1 MDSDKIEIISDPTCG
16 AIPHEIIPFGSLEW
30 YMGVLFVL
38 FFVPSIIILGKKLSK
53 ENRDYML
60 YGMGIYQLGKTAI
73 VQMSHVL
80 SDNYILATHLPLQLC
95 SISGI
100 LAGVVVFYRK
110 QILLEF
116 LYFFGIVGFIHSIL
130 TPEFTGGTSPWNYFD
145 YYVGHSMLFIVPI
158 WLMMFYGFR
167 LRKNAWWTSFIYLQF
182 IVVVVS
188 QVNIII
194 GEDCANYM
202 YLAQAPIADNIFVL
216 QDPYHI
222 LGFELAALAH
232 FYLLDVIGRRFFK

>member
-1 MDSDKIEIISDPTCG
+1 MILDKTAVEHWAPEIG
-16 AIPHEIIPFGSLEW
+16 GQFW
-30 YMGVLFVL
+30 WNGVFFTLLFVP
-38 FFVPSIIILGKKLSK
+38 FMIILGKKLSK

-60 YGMGIYQLGKTAI
+60 YGMGIYQLGKVAI

-80 SDNYILATHLPLQLC
+80 SDNYILATNLPLQLC

-130 TPEFTGGTSPWNYFD
+130 TPEFTGGTAPWNIFD

-158 WLMMFYGFR
+158 FLMMFYGFR
-167 LRKNAWWTSFIYLQF
+167 LRENAWWTSFIYLQF

-188 QVNIII
+188 QANAII
-194 GEDCANYM
+194 GNGANYM
-202 YLAQAPIADNIFVL
+202 YLAQAPIADNVFVL

-232 FYLLDVIGRRFFK
+232 FYLLDVIARKVFR

>member
-1 MDSDKIEIISDPTCG
+1 MAVEHWVPEIG
-16 AIPHEIIPFGSLEW
+16 FW
-30 YMGVLFVL
+30 WNGVFFVLLFVPL
-38 FFVPSIIILGKKLSK
+38 MIFVGKKLS
-53 ENRDYML
+53 EEYRNYML
-60 YGMGIYQLGKTAI
+60 YGMGIYQLGVKFGSQI
-73 VQMSHVL
+73 SYVL
-80 SDNYILATHLPLQLC
+80 SDNYILATNLPLQLC

-130 TPEFTGGTSPWNYFD
+130 TPEFTGGTSTWNIFD

-158 WLMMFYGFR
+158 FLMMFYGFR
-167 LRKNAWWTSFIYLQF
+167 LRKNAWWTSFIYLQL
-182 IVVVVS
+182 IVVIVS
-188 QVNIII
+188 QANVII
-194 GEDCANYM
+194 GNNANYM
-202 YLAQAPIADNIFVL
+202 YLAEAPIADNIFIL

-232 FYLLDVIGRRFFK
+232 FYLLDWIARKVFK

>member
-1 MDSDKIEIISDPTCG
+1 MAIEPWV
-16 AIPHEIIPFGSLEW
+16 PEIGGQFW
-30 YMGVLFVL
+30 WNGVFFVLLFVPL
-38 FFVPSIIILGKKLSK
+38 MIFVGKKLS
-53 ENRDYML
+53 EEHRNYML
-60 YGMGIYQLGKTAI
+60 YGMGIYQLGVKFANQI
-73 VQMSHVL
+73 SPIL
-80 SDNYILATHLPLQLC
+80 SDSYILATHLPLQLC

-130 TPEFTGGTSPWNYFD
+130 TPQFTGVTSTWNIFD

-158 WLMMFYGFR
+158 FLMMFYGFR
-167 LRKNAWWTSFIYLQF
+167 LRKNAWWTSFIYLQL
-182 IVVVVS
+182 IVVIVS
-188 QVNIII
+188 QANVII
-194 GEDCANYM
+194 GNNANYM
-202 YLAQAPIADNIFVL
+202 YLAEAPIADNIFIL

-232 FYLLDVIGRRFFK
+232 FYLLDWIARKVFK

>member
-1 MDSDKIEIISDPTCG
+1 MAVEHWAPEIG
-16 AIPHEIIPFGSLEW
+16 GQFW
-30 YMGVLFVL
+30 WNGVFFVLLFVPL
-38 FFVPSIIILGKKLSK
+38 MIFVGKKLS
-53 ENRDYML
+53 EEHRNYML
-60 YGMGIYQLGKTAI
+60 YGMGIYQLGVKFANQI
-73 VQMSHVL
+73 SPIL
-80 SDNYILATHLPLQLC
+80 SDSYILATHLPLQLC

-130 TPEFTGGTSPWNYFD
+130 TPEFTGGTSAWNIFD

-158 WLMMFYGFR
+158 FLMMFYGFR

-182 IVVVVS
+182 IVVIVS
-188 QVNIII
+188 QANAII
-194 GEDCANYM
+194 GNGANYM
-202 YLAQAPIADNIFVL
+202 YLAEAPIADNIFIL

-232 FYLLDVIGRRFFK
+232 FYLLDWIARKVFK

>member
-1 MDSDKIEIISDPTCG
+1 MAVEHWAPEIG
-16 AIPHEIIPFGSLEW
+16 GQFW
-30 YMGVLFVL
+30 WNGVFFVLLFVPL
-38 FFVPSIIILGKKLSK
+38 MIFVGKKLS
-53 ENRDYML
+53 EDYRNYML
-60 YGMGIYQLGKTAI
+60 YGMGIYQLGVKFGSQI
-73 VQMSHVL
+73 SYVL
-80 SDNYILATHLPLQLC
+80 SDNYILATNLPLQLC

-130 TPEFTGGTSPWNYFD
+130 TPEFTGGTSAWNIFD

-158 WLMMFYGFR
+158 FLMMFYGFR
-167 LRKNAWWTSFIYLQF
+167 LRKHAWWTSFIYLQL
-182 IVVVVS
+182 IVVIVS
-188 QVNIII
+188 QVNAII
-194 GEDCANYM
+194 GNGANYM
-202 YLAQAPIADNIFVL
+202 YLAEAPIADNIFIL

-232 FYLLDVIGRRFFK
+232 FYLLDLIARKVFK

>member
-1 MDSDKIEIISDPTCG
+1 MILDKTAVEHWAPEIG
-16 AIPHEIIPFGSLEW
+16 GQFW
-30 YMGVLFVL
+30 WNGVFFTLLFVP
-38 FFVPSIIILGKKLSK
+38 FMIILGKKLSK

-60 YGMGIYQLGKTAI
+60 YGMGIYQLGKVAI

-80 SDNYILATHLPLQLC
+80 SDNYILATNLPLQLC

-130 TPEFTGGTSPWNYFD
+130 TPEFTGGTAPWNIFD

-158 WLMMFYGFR
+158 FLMMFYGFR
-167 LRKNAWWTSFIYLQF
+167 LRENAWWTSFIYLQF
-182 IVVVVS
+182 IVVIVS
-188 QVNIII
+188 QANAII
-194 GEDCANYM
+194 GNGANYM
-202 YLAQAPIADNIFVL
+202 YLAQAPIADNVFVL

-232 FYLLDVIGRRFFK
+232 FYLLDVIARKVFR

>member
-1 MDSDKIEIISDPTCG
+1 MAVEHWAPEIG
-16 AIPHEIIPFGSLEW
+16 GQFW
-30 YMGVLFVL
+30 WNGVFFVLLFVPL
-38 FFVPSIIILGKKLSK
+38 MIFVGKKLS
-53 ENRDYML
+53 EDYRNYML
-60 YGMGIYQLGKTAI
+60 YGMGIYQLGVKFGSQI
-73 VQMSHVL
+73 SYVL
-80 SDNYILATHLPLQLC
+80 SDNYILATNLPLQLC

-130 TPEFTGGTSPWNYFD
+130 TPQFTGGTSTWNIFD

-158 WLMMFYGFR
+158 FLMMFYGFR
-167 LRKNAWWTSFIYLQF
+167 LRKHAWWTSFIYLQL
-182 IVVVVS
+182 IVVIVS
-188 QVNIII
+188 QANVII
-194 GEDCANYM
+194 GNNANYM
-202 YLAQAPIADNIFVL
+202 YLAEAPIADNIFIL

-232 FYLLDVIGRRFFK
+232 FYLLDWIARKVFK

>member
-1 MDSDKIEIISDPTCG
+1 VILDKTAVEHWAPEIG
-16 AIPHEIIPFGSLEW
+16 GQFW
-30 YMGVLFVL
+30 WNGVFFTLLFVP
-38 FFVPSIIILGKKLSK
+38 FMIILGKKLSK

-60 YGMGIYQLGKTAI
+60 YGMGIYQLGKVAI

-80 SDNYILATHLPLQLC
+80 SDNYILATNLPLQLC

-130 TPEFTGGTSPWNYFD
+130 TPEFTGGTAPWNIFD

-158 WLMMFYGFR
+158 FLMMFYGFR
-167 LRKNAWWTSFIYLQF
+167 LRENAWWTSFIYLQF
-182 IVVVVS
+182 IVVIVS
-188 QVNIII
+188 QANAII
-194 GEDCANYM
+194 GNGANYM
-202 YLAQAPIADNIFVL
+202 YLAQAPIADNPLVL

-232 FYLLDVIGRRFFK
+232 FYLLDVIARKVFK

>member
-1 MDSDKIEIISDPTCG
+1 MAIEPWV
-16 AIPHEIIPFGSLEW
+16 PEIGGQFW
-30 YMGVLFVL
+30 WNGVFFVLLFVPL
-38 FFVPSIIILGKKLSK
+38 MIFVGKKLS
-53 ENRDYML
+53 EEHRNYML
-60 YGMGIYQLGKTAI
+60 YGMGIYQLGVKFVNQI
-73 VQMSHVL
+73 LYV

-130 TPEFTGGTSPWNYFD
+130 TPQFTGGTSTWNIFD

-158 WLMMFYGFR
+158 FLMMFYGFR
-167 LRKNAWWTSFIYLQF
+167 LRKNAWWTSFIYLQL
-182 IVVVVS
+182 IVVIVS
-188 QVNIII
+188 QANVII
-194 GEDCANYM
+194 GNNANYM
-202 YLAQAPIADNIFVL
+202 YLAEAPIADNIFIL

-232 FYLLDVIGRRFFK
+232 FYLLDWIARKVFK

>member
-1 MDSDKIEIISDPTCG
+1 VILDNTAVEHWAPEIG
-16 AIPHEIIPFGSLEW
+16 GQFW
-30 YMGVLFVL
+30 WNGVFFTLLFVP
-38 FFVPSIIILGKKLSK
+38 FMIILGKKLSK

-60 YGMGIYQLGKTAI
+60 YGMGIYQLGKVAI

-80 SDNYILATHLPLQLC
+80 SDNYILATNLPLQLC

-130 TPEFTGGTSPWNYFD
+130 TPEFTGGTAPWNIFD

-158 WLMMFYGFR
+158 FLMMFYGFR
-167 LRKNAWWTSFIYLQF
+167 LRENAWWTSFIYLQF
-182 IVVVVS
+182 IVVIVS
-188 QVNIII
+188 QANAII
-194 GEDCANYM
+194 GNGANYM
-202 YLAQAPIADNIFVL
+202 YLAQAPIADNVFVL

-232 FYLLDVIGRRFFK
+232 FYLLDVIARKVFR

>member
-1 MDSDKIEIISDPTCG
+1 VILDNTAVEHWAPEIG
-16 AIPHEIIPFGSLEW
+16 GQFW
-30 YMGVLFVL
+30 WNGVFFTLLFVP
-38 FFVPSIIILGKKLSK
+38 FMIILGKKLSK

-60 YGMGIYQLGKTAI
+60 YGMGIYQLGKVAI

-80 SDNYILATHLPLQLC
+80 SDNYILATNLPLQLC

-130 TPEFTGGTSPWNYFD
+130 TPEFTGGTAPWNIFD

-158 WLMMFYGFR
+158 FLMMFYGFR
-167 LRKNAWWTSFIYLQF
+167 LRENAWWTSFIYLQF
-182 IVVVVS
+182 IVVIVS
-188 QVNIII
+188 QANAII
-194 GEDCANYM
+194 GNGANYM
-202 YLAQAPIADNIFVL
+202 YLAQAPIADNPLVL

-232 FYLLDVIGRRFFK
+232 FYILDVIARKVFR

>member
-1 MDSDKIEIISDPTCG
+1 MAVEHWAPEIG
-16 AIPHEIIPFGSLEW
+16 GQFW
-30 YMGVLFVL
+30 WNGVFFVLLFVPL
-38 FFVPSIIILGKKLSK
+38 MIFVGKKLS
-53 ENRDYML
+53 EEHRNYML
-60 YGMGIYQLGKTAI
+60 YGMGIYQLGVKFVNQI
-73 VQMSHVL
+73 LYV

-130 TPEFTGGTSPWNYFD
+130 TPEFTGGTYAWNILD
-145 YYVGHSMLFIVPI
+145 YYVGHSMLFIVHI
-158 WLMMFYGFR
+158 FLMMFYGFR
-167 LRKNAWWTSFIYLQF
+167 LRKHAWWTSFIYLQL

-188 QVNIII
+188 QVNAII
-194 GEDCANYM
+194 GNGANYM
-202 YLAQAPIADNIFVL
+202 YLAEAPIADNIFIL

-232 FYLLDVIGRRFFK
+232 FYFLDLIARKVFK

>member
-1 MDSDKIEIISDPTCG
+1 LDSDKIEIISDPTCG
-16 AIPHEIIPFGSLEW
+16 AIPHATIEPLGW
-30 YMGVLFVL
+30 YIGVLFVI
-38 FFVPSIIILGKKLSK
+38 FFVPTIIILGKKLSK
-53 ENRDYML
+53 ENRDYIL

-188 QVNIII
+188 QANIII
-194 GEDCANYM
+194 GDCANYM
-202 YLAQAPIADNIFVL
+202 YLATAPIVDNIFVL
-216 QDPYHI
+216 SEPYYI
-222 LGFELAALAH
+222 LGFEFAALAH
-232 FYLLDVIGRRFFK
+232 FYLLEVIGRKFFK

>member
-1 MDSDKIEIISDPTCG
+1 MAVEHWAPEIG
-16 AIPHEIIPFGSLEW
+16 GQFWWNGVFFGL
-30 YMGVLFVL
+30 LFVPL
-38 FFVPSIIILGKKLSK
+38 MIFVGKKLS
-53 ENRDYML
+53 EDYRNYML
-60 YGMGIYQLGKTAI
+60 YGMGIYQLGVKFGSQI
-73 VQMSHVL
+73 SYVL
-80 SDNYILATHLPLQLC
+80 SDNYILATNLPLQLC

-130 TPEFTGGTSPWNYFD
+130 TPEFTGGTSAWNIFD

-158 WLMMFYGFR
+158 FLMMFYGFR
-167 LRKNAWWTSFIYLQF
+167 LRKHAWWTSFIYLQL

-188 QVNIII
+188 QVNAII
-194 GEDCANYM
+194 GNGANYM
-202 YLAQAPIADNIFVL
+202 YLAEAPIADNIFIL

-232 FYLLDVIGRRFFK
+232 FYLLDLIARKVFK

>member
-1 MDSDKIEIISDPTCG
+1 MILDKTAVEHWAPEIG
-16 AIPHEIIPFGSLEW
+16 GQFW
-30 YMGVLFVL
+30 WNGVFFTLLFVP
-38 FFVPSIIILGKKLSK
+38 FMIILGKKLSK

-60 YGMGIYQLGKTAI
+60 YGMGIYQLGKVAI

-80 SDNYILATHLPLQLC
+80 SDNYILATNLPLQLC

-130 TPEFTGGTSPWNYFD
+130 TPEFTGGTAPWNIFD

-158 WLMMFYGFR
+158 FLMMFYGFR
-167 LRKNAWWTSFIYLQF
+167 LRENAWWTSFIYLQF
-182 IVVVVS
+182 IVVIVS
-188 QVNIII
+188 QANAII
-194 GEDCANYM
+194 GNGANYM
-202 YLAQAPIADNIFVL
+202 YLAQAPIADNPLVL

-232 FYLLDVIGRRFFK
+232 FYLLDVIARKVFK

>member
-1 MDSDKIEIISDPTCG
+1 MAVEHWAPEIG
-16 AIPHEIIPFGSLEW
+16 GQFW
-30 YMGVLFVL
+30 WNGVFFVLLFVPL
-38 FFVPSIIILGKKLSK
+38 MIFVGKKLS
-53 ENRDYML
+53 EEYRNYML
-60 YGMGIYQLGKTAI
+60 YGMGIYQLGVKFGSQI
-73 VQMSHVL
+73 SYVL
-80 SDNYILATHLPLQLC
+80 SDNYILDTNLPLQLC

-130 TPEFTGGTSPWNYFD
+130 TPEFTGGTSTWNIFD

-158 WLMMFYGFR
+158 FLMMFYGFR
-167 LRKNAWWTSFIYLQF
+167 LRKNAWWTSFIYLQL
-182 IVVVVS
+182 IVVIVS
-188 QVNIII
+188 QANVII
-194 GEDCANYM
+194 GNNANYM
-202 YLAQAPIADNIFVL
+202 YLAEAPIADNIFIL

-232 FYLLDVIGRRFFK
+232 FYLLDWIARKVFK

>member
-1 MDSDKIEIISDPTCG
+1 MAIEPWV
-16 AIPHEIIPFGSLEW
+16 PEIGGQFW
-30 YMGVLFVL
+30 WNGVFFVLLFVPL
-38 FFVPSIIILGKKLSK
+38 MIFVGKKLS
-53 ENRDYML
+53 EDYRNYML
-60 YGMGIYQLGKTAI
+60 YGMGIYQLGVKFGSQI
-73 VQMSHVL
+73 SYVL
-80 SDNYILATHLPLQLC
+80 SDNYILATNLPLQLC

-130 TPEFTGGTSPWNYFD
+130 TPQFTGGTSTWNIFD

-158 WLMMFYGFR
+158 FLMMFYGFR
-167 LRKNAWWTSFIYLQF
+167 LRKNAWWTSFIYLQL
-182 IVVVVS
+182 IVVIVS
-188 QVNIII
+188 QANAII
-194 GEDCANYM
+194 GNGANYM
-202 YLAQAPIADNIFVL
+202 YLAEAPIADNIFIL

-232 FYLLDVIGRRFFK
+232 FYFLDLIARKVFK

>member
-1 MDSDKIEIISDPTCG
+1 MILDKTAVEHWAPEIG
-16 AIPHEIIPFGSLEW
+16 GQFW
-30 YMGVLFVL
+30 WNGVFFTLLFVP
-38 FFVPSIIILGKKLSK
+38 FMIILGKKLSK

-60 YGMGIYQLGKTAI
+60 YGMGIYQLGKVAI

-80 SDNYILATHLPLQLC
+80 SDNYILATNLPLQLC

-130 TPEFTGGTSPWNYFD
+130 TPEFTGGTAPWNIFD

-158 WLMMFYGFR
+158 FLMMFYGFR
-167 LRKNAWWTSFIYLQF
+167 LRENAWWTSFIYLQF
-182 IVVVVS
+182 IVVIVS
-188 QVNIII
+188 QANAII
-194 GEDCANYM
+194 GNGANYM
-202 YLAQAPIADNIFVL
+202 YLAQAPIADNPLVL

-232 FYLLDVIGRRFFK
+232 FYILDVIARKVFK

>member
-1 MDSDKIEIISDPTCG
+1 MAIEPWV
-16 AIPHEIIPFGSLEW
+16 PEIGGQFW
-30 YMGVLFVL
+30 WNGVFFVLLFVPL
-38 FFVPSIIILGKKLSK
+38 MIFVGKKLS
-53 ENRDYML
+53 EEHRNYML
-60 YGMGIYQLGKTAI
+60 YGMGIYQLGVKFANQI
-73 VQMSHVL
+73 SPIL
-80 SDNYILATHLPLQLC
+80 SDSYILATHLPLQLC

-130 TPEFTGGTSPWNYFD
+130 TPQFTGGTSTWNIFD

-158 WLMMFYGFR
+158 FLMMFYGFR
-167 LRKNAWWTSFIYLQF
+167 LRKNAWWTSFIYLQL
-182 IVVVVS
+182 IVVIVS
-188 QVNIII
+188 QANVII
-194 GEDCANYM
+194 GNNANYM
-202 YLAQAPIADNIFVL
+202 YLAEAPIADNIFIL

-232 FYLLDVIGRRFFK
+232 YYILDWIARKVFK

>member
-16 AIPHEIIPFGSLEW
+16 AIPHATIEPLGW
-30 YMGVLFVL
+30 YIGVLFVI
-38 FFVPSIIILGKKLSK
+38 FFVPTIIILGKKLSK
-53 ENRDYML
+53 ENRDYIL

-80 SDNYILATHLPLQLC
+80 SDNYILATNLPLQLC

-130 TPEFTGGTSPWNYFD
+130 TPEFTGGTAPWNIFD

-158 WLMMFYGFR
+158 FLMMFYGFR
-167 LRKNAWWTSFIYLQF
+167 LRENAWWTSFIYLQF
-182 IVVVVS
+182 IVVIVS
-188 QVNIII
+188 QANVII
-194 GEDCANYM
+194 GNGANYM
-202 YLAQAPIADNIFVL
+202 YLAQAPIADNPLVL

-232 FYLLDVIGRRFFK
+232 FYLLDVIARKVFK

>member
-1 MDSDKIEIISDPTCG
+1 MAIEPWV
-16 AIPHEIIPFGSLEW
+16 PEIGGQFW
-30 YMGVLFVL
+30 WNGVFFVLLFVPL
-38 FFVPSIIILGKKLSK
+38 MIFVGKKLS
-53 ENRDYML
+53 EEHRNYML
-60 YGMGIYQLGKTAI
+60 YGMGIYQLGVKFVNQI
-73 VQMSHVL
+73 LYV

-130 TPEFTGGTSPWNYFD
+130 TPQFTGGETTWMEWAAFD
-145 YYVGHSMLFIVPI
+145 YYIGHSMLFIVPI
-158 WLMMFYGFR
+158 FLMMFYGFR
-167 LRKNAWWTSFIYLQF
+167 LRKNAWWTSFIYLQL
-182 IVVVVS
+182 IVVIVS
-188 QVNIII
+188 QANVII
-194 GEDCANYM
+194 GNNANYM
-202 YLAQAPIADNIFVL
+202 YLAEAPIADNIFIL

-232 FYLLDVIGRRFFK
+232 FYLLDWIARKVFK

>member
-1 MDSDKIEIISDPTCG
+1 MILDKTAVEHWAPEIG
-16 AIPHEIIPFGSLEW
+16 GQFW
-30 YMGVLFVL
+30 WNGVFFTLLFVP
-38 FFVPSIIILGKKLSK
+38 FMIILGKKLSK

-60 YGMGIYQLGKTAI
+60 YGMGIYQLGKVAI

-80 SDNYILATHLPLQLC
+80 SDNYILATNLPLQLC

-130 TPEFTGGTSPWNYFD
+130 TPEFTGGTAPWNIFD

-158 WLMMFYGFR
+158 FLMMFYGFR
-167 LRKNAWWTSFIYLQF
+167 LRENAWWTSFIYLQF

-188 QVNIII
+188 QANAII
-194 GEDCANYM
+194 GNGANYM
-202 YLAQAPIADNIFVL
+202 YLAQAPIADNPLVL

-232 FYLLDVIGRRFFK
+232 FYLLDVIARKVFR

>member
-1 MDSDKIEIISDPTCG
+1 MAIEPWV
-16 AIPHEIIPFGSLEW
+16 PEIGGQFW
-30 YMGVLFVL
+30 WNGVFFVLLFVPL
-38 FFVPSIIILGKKLSK
+38 MIFVGKKLS
-53 ENRDYML
+53 EEHRNYML
-60 YGMGIYQLGKTAI
+60 YGMGIYQLGVKFANQI
-73 VQMSHVL
+73 SPIL
-80 SDNYILATHLPLQLC
+80 SDSYILATHLPLQLC

-130 TPEFTGGTSPWNYFD
+130 TPQFTGGTSTWNIFD

-158 WLMMFYGFR
+158 FLMMFYGFR
-167 LRKNAWWTSFIYLQF
+167 LRKNAWWTSFIYLQL

-188 QVNIII
+188 QANVII
-194 GEDCANYM
+194 GNDANYM
-202 YLAQAPIADNIFVL
+202 YLAEAPIADNIFIL

-232 FYLLDVIGRRFFK
+232 FYLLDWIARKVFK